1 MINRIKKLLLLL
13 LITFSLFSTFT
24 SASNE
29 QDKKS
34 YRFFKKQKTTIENPF
49 ELRDPFKRM
58 IKRSRSKRKK
68 KFGGVVEGNVFSNL
82 PSIEDVP
89 VEKIVITGVLLGK
102 DRRAIA
108 KVEGGSDV
116 FILREG
122 MKLGMDNAELKA
134 ILPGGIVL
142 VEKIRNVYDHDEYL
156 ETVIP
161 IQEE

>member
-1 MINRIKKLLLLL
+1 MIKKIKNLVFIVIIISLLLP
-13 LITFSLFSTFT
+13 IFAF
-24 SASNE
+24 ANNE

-34 YRFFKKQKTTIENPF
+34 YRFFKKQKTSIENPF
-49 ELRDPFKRM
+49 ELRDPFKRI

-68 KFGGVVEGNVFSNL
+68 KFGGFVEGNVFSNL
-82 PSIEDVP
+82 PSIENVP

-161 IQEE
+161 IMEE